1 MEYLEEKIGDN
12 VKRVIEYLDYES
24 YINIIDTEII
34 NMRNM
39 EIIKQVNN
47 YLLKRQESKL
57 YEYRKEYYERYSV
70 GYDRLDIA
78 WKENMEYWKLVE
90 NEGKEYREECKFNKY
105 YRLNYVW
112 WFDVSNTFNN
122 MRGRYRFILK
132 MRKGNLELINYVIKK
147 NNVIIKHDRI
157 ELNEIEEDRNIEIR
171 TEYIECE
178 EDEIYIRFYETDM
191 CKNNIE
197 IYGIEYI

>member
-24 YINIIDTEII
+24 YINIIDSEII

-57 YEYRKEYYERYSV
+57 YEYRKEYYDRYSV
-70 GYDRLDIA
+70 GYNKMDIA
-78 WKENMEYWKLVE
+78 WKENGEYWKLVE

-132 MRKGNLELINYVIKK
+132 MRKGNLGLINYVIKK
-147 NNVIIKHDRI
+147 NNVIIKQDRI

-178 EDEIYIRFYETDM
+178 EDEIYIRFYETDT

>member
-24 YINIIDTEII
+24 YINIIDSEII

-57 YEYRKEYYERYSV
+57 YEYRKEYYARYSV
-70 GYDRLDIA
+70 GYDKLDIA
-78 WKENMEYWKLVE
+78 WKENREYWKLVE

-147 NNVIIKHDRI
+147 NNVIIKQNRI